1 MGLIVW
7 YPTTITRILAMNRSK
22 HMFACCASMQVWM
35 LKKKE
40 NKTNKK
46 CAAGVISIY
55 KRPCEMW
62 YTFLYIHI
70 WTECSI
76 MEFETYIITL
86 TNHLRHNGLNIEHNC
101 IWLHNSKR
109 SIVHRN
115 RNKWKEKR
123 KKTYVCWLCN
133 QCNYA
138 QSSSSSTHTHA
149 HTLASQTKI
158 ITKKHTT
165 TMKKKITEKL
175 IDSVKVIQ
183 ILCFFLSSSSLF
195 SFFYH
200 PIYRSRI
207 GFYFYS
213 TRFAV
218 DLLHHLQLHTHAPK
232 TYMNAHIHSIDL
244 LFYSRNNRGLSY
256 LTRIRTISSLN
267 RIIYIYACICIYGSI
282 WTYSYF
288 VYIYILCFVLYFF
301 MFFMLWYI

>member
-183 ILCFFLSSSSLF
+183 ILCFFSIFFFFIFVFLSSNLSEPHWFL
-195 SFFYH
+195 
-200 PIYRSRI
+200 
-207 GFYFYS
+207 
-213 TRFAV
+213 
-218 DLLHHLQLHTHAPK
+218 
-232 TYMNAHIHSIDL
+232 L
-244 LFYSRNNRGLSY
+244 LFYSFCCRSPSPPS
-256 LTRIRTISSLN
+256 IAHARTQN
-267 RIIYIYACICIYGSI
+267 IYEC
-282 WTYSYF
+282 TYSLYRSS
-288 VYIYILCFVLYFF
+288 ILFTK
-301 MFFMLWYI
+301 